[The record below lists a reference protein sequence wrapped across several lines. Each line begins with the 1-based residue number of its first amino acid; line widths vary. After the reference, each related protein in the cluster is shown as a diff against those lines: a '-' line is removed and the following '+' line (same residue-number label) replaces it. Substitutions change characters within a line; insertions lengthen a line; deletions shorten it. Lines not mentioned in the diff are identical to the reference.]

1 MRTTN
6 KKAASCVESFT
17 DFKASNLSGVNTDK
31 FYIVYSY
38 GWYPLFV
45 FCKESKQWFENMDKY
60 SMSTTRQTSQSRP
73 RTRDPIQRANH
84 AFLKQMIAQG
94 AKMKVSKFDWSIG
107 WIWDCSKVQ
116 RNARWIEVD
125 IAVDIWRAYRG
136 EYV

>member
-1 MRTTN
+1 MVAIVTLLKKLKRKFNKQNPMQGRSKMRTTN

-60 SMSTTRQTSQSRP
+60 SVSTSRQTSQSRP

-84 AFLKQMIAQG
+84 AFLKQLIA
-94 AKMKVSKFDWSIG
+94 
-107 WIWDCSKVQ
+107 
-116 RNARWIEVD
+116 
-125 IAVDIWRAYRG
+125 
-136 EYV
+136 